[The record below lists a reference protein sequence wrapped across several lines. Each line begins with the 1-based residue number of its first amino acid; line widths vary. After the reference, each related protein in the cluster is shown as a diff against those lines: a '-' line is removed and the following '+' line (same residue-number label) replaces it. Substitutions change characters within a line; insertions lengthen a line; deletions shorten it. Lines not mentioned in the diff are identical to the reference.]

1 MFPYNPSSNV
11 IKMEQ
16 KTRNLLFKFI
26 CIPLRSLII
35 VLLVLFASN
44 DTFRYIASGI
54 CFFLSADF
62 TTRYIRKDTVGRLF
76 GGFAWWANNRLKH
89 AFLYLTTGILLLL
102 EYEWAG
108 YVLIADVFIAVY
120 SYSLKE
126 TGKIIEQLD
135 IPVF

>member
-44 DTFRYIASGI
+44 DTFRYIASGL
-54 CFFLSADF
+54 CFLVASTF
-62 TTRYIRKDTVGRLF
+62 TTKYIRKDMVGGF
-76 GGFAWWANNRLKH
+76 GGHAWWHPNRLKH
-89 AFLYLTTGILLLL
+89 AFLYLLTGVLLLL

-108 YVLIADVFIAVY
+108 YILAADVFIAVY
-120 SYSLKE
+120 SYLLKE
-126 TGKIIEQLD
+126 TAKSIEQLD